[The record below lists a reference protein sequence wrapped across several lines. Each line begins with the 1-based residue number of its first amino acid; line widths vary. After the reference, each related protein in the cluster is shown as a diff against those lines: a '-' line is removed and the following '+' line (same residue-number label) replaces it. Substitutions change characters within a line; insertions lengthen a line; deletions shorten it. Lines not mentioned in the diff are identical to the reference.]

1 MSRKPEDKVL
11 SQLNNAVLEHL
22 EQSGYVRVA
31 KILKDEI
38 EKGPPSVAPK
48 QGVQSAR
55 GQKKEAT
62 MSPQANLMLIQQNFD
77 KGNKVEFFKVFE
89 SFIPAEMKKKDIAYK
104 KLEFF
109 LQIYFVVY
117 IKHPNISHQ
126 SISE

>member
-1 MSRKPEDKVL
+1 M
-11 SQLNNAVLEHL
+11 
-22 EQSGYVRVA
+22 
-31 KILKDEI
+31 KDEI